1 MKDEEQDS
9 GDDEDDSI
17 TPQDMMSFSWQI
29 AQGMVNEK
37 KFVLFN
43 CVASV
48 VICSKCL
55 NTGKSQ
61 LITESSIRVSGGL
74 TVRVRF
80 VFSVG
85 IMYIQINL
93 PCFAPLYVSDR
104 CTSVLIDNCAIIV
117 DSCQSYN
124 T

>member
-37 KFVLFN
+37 EFVLFN
-43 CVASV
+43 CAAGVI
-48 VICSKCL
+48 ICSKCL

-61 LITESSIRVSGGL
+61 SITQSSIRVSGGL

-93 PCFAPLYVSDR
+93 PCFAPRYVSDR